1 VSQELDLKALKALKV
16 SQELDLKEPKALKV
30 L

>member
-1 VSQELDLKALKALKV
+1 MYTNTDLKALK
-16 SQELDLKEPKALKV
+16 V